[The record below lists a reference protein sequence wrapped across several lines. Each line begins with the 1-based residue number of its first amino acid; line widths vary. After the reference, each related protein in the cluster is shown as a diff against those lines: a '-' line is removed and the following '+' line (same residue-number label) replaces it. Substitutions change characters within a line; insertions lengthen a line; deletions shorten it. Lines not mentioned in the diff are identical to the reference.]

1 MMMKRKINNMQDL
14 EQEISRLK
22 KQSKRKEAE
31 MSASVDEIVQSL
43 QPARLLIQG
52 TRSLFSGATKNK
64 SLLSTGISF
73 AAGIFIEK
81 VLLRKSNFL
90 VKYGLSHIAINL
102 ITNLVDENWNPQL
115 MQLIR
120 EKLSG
125 KTAEEEA
132 ADADDITAENM
143 S

>member
-1 MMMKRKINNMQDL
+1 MMKRKISNMQDL
-14 EQEISRLK
+14 EREISRLK

-31 MSASVDEIVQSL
+31 MSASVEEIVQSL
-43 QPARLLIQG
+43 QPARLLMQG
-52 TRSLFSGATKNK
+52 ARSIFSGSSQNK
-64 SLLSTGISF
+64 SLLSTGLSF
-73 AAGIFIEK
+73 AAGILIEK

-90 VKYGLSHIAINL
+90 VKYGLSHIVINM
-102 ITNLVDENWNPQL
+102 ISNLVDESWNPRL

-125 KTAEEEA
+125 KTEEES
-132 ADADDITAENM
+132 DIGIGDMSEENM

>member
-1 MMMKRKINNMQDL
+1 MQDL
-14 EQEISRLK
+14 EREISRLK

-43 QPARLLIQG
+43 QPARLLMQG
-52 TRSLFSGATKNK
+52 ARSLFSGSTQNK

-73 AAGIFIEK
+73 AAGILIEK

-90 VKYGLSHIAINL
+90 VKYGLSHIVINL
-102 ITNLVDENWNPQL
+102 ISNLVDENWNPQL

-125 KTAEEEA
+125 KTEEEA
-132 ADADDITAENM
+132 GTDAGDMSAENM

>member
-1 MMMKRKINNMQDL
+1 MQDL
-14 EQEISRLK
+14 EREISRLK

-31 MSASVDEIVQSL
+31 MSASVEEIVQSL
-43 QPARLLIQG
+43 QPARLLMQG
-52 TRSLFSGATKNK
+52 ARSIFSGSSQNK
-64 SLLSTGISF
+64 SLLSTGLSF
-73 AAGIFIEK
+73 AAGILIEK

-90 VKYGLSHIAINL
+90 VKYGLSHIVINM
-102 ITNLVDENWNPQL
+102 ISNLVDESWNPRL

-125 KTAEEEA
+125 KTEEES
-132 ADADDITAENM
+132 DIGIGDMSEENM